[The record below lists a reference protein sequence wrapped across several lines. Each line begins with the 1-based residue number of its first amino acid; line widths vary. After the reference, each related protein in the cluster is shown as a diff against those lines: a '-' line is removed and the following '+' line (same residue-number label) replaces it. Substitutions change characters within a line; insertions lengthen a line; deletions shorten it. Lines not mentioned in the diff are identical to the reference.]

1 MWNLKNKT
9 NERIQQNRNRLTHL
23 ENKLVITRG
32 ERQRGGT
39 RQESVIKKHK
49 QLCRQQR
56 HVAAR
61 TET

>member
-9 NERIQQNRNRLTHL
+9 NECIQQNRNRLTHL

-32 ERQRGGT
+32 ERERGGA
-39 RQESVIKKHK
+39 RQEYVIKKHK
-49 QLCRQQR
+49 Q

-61 TET
+61 TQI